1 MLEQIPLNSLR
12 PGDVANV
19 SQLVGSPDHVRRV
32 EELGIR
38 SGARVEIVRGGS
50 PCILRIGGSTFCFRD
65 DQHVRILVSPR
76 KTA

>member
-1 MLEQIPLNSLR
+1 MSDLIPLNSLR
-12 PGDVANV
+12 QGDVASV
-19 SQLVGSPDHVRRV
+19 SQLVGLPDHVRRV

-76 KTA
+76 KSA